1 MNLLLEFSRKA
12 ISVLINELWQPFHHF
27 WLTVFLK
34 PQSSHLPFGYEFY
47 HVLCKLRLF
56 PKASFF
62 PFSSMIFRGIEVQ
75 ICGPIECYIFIWYIL
90 QNTMSVPH
98 SFIVQWLQRVTQV
111 AYTSRVVFLH
121 SRVYPRDQSQILVG
135 YLECINAAPITDL
148 RAYVRHCTDLH
159 E

>member
-111 AYTSRVVFLH
+111 AYFTCGVFALPCLSTRSKSNSGWLLGVHKYCAYHWFKRLRH
-121 SRVYPRDQSQILVG
+121 S
-135 YLECINAAPITDL
+135 
-148 RAYVRHCTDLH
+148 TDLH